1 MTNALNST
9 ADCMMVAPAAHAGDG
24 EAEPTVSVI
33 SGDIISTAAHGRPI
47 RFFVA
52 DRDDVIQG
60 GSHAQG
66 VFYEQEELD
75 IIASHFPPGGV
86 FVDIGANVGNH
97 TLFVGKYL
105 RPRQVIVIEANPP
118 AIEVLQVNIELNGL
132 QSLVDASHLG
142 VGLADAAGNATTET
156 PRGNLGA
163 TRLLPCDGGVGS
175 IPLVRGD
182 TILRDRRVDFLKID
196 VEAMELRVLAG
207 LEETLARWRPA
218 IFIEVD
224 DLNVEPF
231 RDWMRSRDYVS
242 ACRYRR
248 YPVNENYMLLPIETL
263 SSAGRRAPVA
273 V

>member
-1 MTNALNST
+1 MSNALNST
-9 ADCMMVAPAAHAGDG
+9 ADCMTAAPSAHASH
-24 EAEPTVSVI
+24 AKATAVSVI
-33 SGDIISTAAHGRPI
+33 SGDIVSTIAHGRAV

-66 VFYEQEELD
+66 VFYEPEELE
-75 IIASHFPPGGV
+75 IIAGHFPPGGV

-132 QSLVDASHLG
+132 QTLVDASHLG
-142 VGLADAAGNATTET
+142 VGLSDSASSATPDT
-156 PRGNLGA
+156 PPGNLGA
-163 TRLLPCDGGVGS
+163 TRLLPCGGGIGS
-175 IPLVRGD
+175 IPLIPGD
-182 TILRDRRVDFLKID
+182 AILRDRRVDFLKVD

-231 RDWMRSRDYVS
+231 RDWMRSRGYVS
-242 ACRYRR
+242 VCRYRR
-248 YPVNENYMLLPIETL
+248 YPVNENYMLLPVETVGSATRL
-263 SSAGRRAPVA
+263 SPVP